1 MCRCSRR
8 RVQLTTRWW
17 KSICDRLEPLVA
29 EPSMPDKVCT
39 ARKAEGVK
47 PGSVFIGSCTNASYS
62 DIARAAC
69 ILKGH
74 KVHKDIDCTVAPG
87 SRQVLA
93 QLIKDGVL
101 ADLVESGCHI
111 LECACGPAS
120 GWDRCRPIMAFRYG
134 PPTGTSP
141 AGAAATMPM
150 FTWPAR
156 RPRRPQQ

>member
-1 MCRCSRR
+1 
-8 RVQLTTRWW
+8 
-17 KSICDRLEPLVA
+17 
-29 EPSMPDKVCT
+29 MPDKVCT

-93 QLIKDGVL
+93 QLIRTGCGGFGGTGAASWSVP
-101 ADLVESGCHI
+101 AD
-111 LECACGPAS
+111 PAS
-120 GWDRCRPIMAFRYG
+120 GGQVPPIAFRYG

-150 FTWPAR
+150 FTWPAGDR
-156 RPRRPQQ
+156 GGHSSDWAYH